1 MVITLTGFM
10 GCGKSSVGRILADRM
25 GCRFADLDELIVE
38 RQGCRIADIFRE
50 RGEEVFR
57 RIELETLQEV
67 LRSCEETGQDMV
79 LALGGGALGLPEAR
93 REVLSGSRCV
103 FLDTKLE
110 TIKKRLGGSDSSRP
124 LFAKADE
131 LYHSRQE
138 IYRQAPY
145 AVKTDSLTPEEVAKQ
160 IESVLKD

>member
-25 GCRFADLDELIVE
+25 DCRFADLDELIVE
-38 RQGCRIADIFRE
+38 REACSIADIFRE
-50 RGEEVFR
+50 RGEEAFR
-57 RIELETLQEV
+57 RIELETLREV
-67 LRSCEETGQDMV
+67 LRGCEETGQNMV

-93 REVLSGSRCV
+93 REVFSGSRCV

-131 LYHSRQE
+131 LFQARLG

-145 AVKTDSLTPEEVAKQ
+145 SVKTDGLSPEEVAKR
-160 IESVLKD
+160 IESALKD